1 MNSAIQK
8 FMDILD
14 DNVYTAK
21 YKDIPEEVDNRDE
34 MVAEIQTILDDDGLL
49 PDSLRFFELNGKT
62 TASELE
68 SNLHKAF
75 QKFRNEFLAGNYSGN
90 DSFKHELM
98 KQLDD
103 NLREIEKAMHE
114 SKQLKDE
121 TLLEMFEAKAVVC
134 KEVKTFILNQQITFE
149 QKSPKRK
156 QQEKRSFKWLKDEE
170 LIINFY
176 NHLKSNDLIS
186 KDTDVNDFRAVF
198 SNIPIT
204 EIKKPI
210 QWEKG
215 AKLFAY
221 FFHKLITNN
230 FIPQTPSWINLQYC
244 FTYNRSDTGKYVP
257 ILEGVKA
264 HVTVFLKEGAPKGAE
279 SVDILFY

>member
-62 TASELE
+62 TSSELE

>member
-1 MNSAIQK
+1 
-8 FMDILD
+8 MDILD

-103 NLREIEKAMHE
+103 NMSEIEKAMHE

-134 KEVKTFILNQQITFE
+134 KEVKTFILNQQITYE

>member
-1 MNSAIQK
+1 
-8 FMDILD
+8 MDILA
-14 DNVYTAK
+14 DNDYTAK
-21 YKDIPEEVDNRDE
+21 YKDIPEEIDNRDE

-62 TASELE
+62 TSSELE

>member
-1 MNSAIQK
+1 
-8 FMDILD
+8 MDILD

-62 TASELE
+62 TSSELE